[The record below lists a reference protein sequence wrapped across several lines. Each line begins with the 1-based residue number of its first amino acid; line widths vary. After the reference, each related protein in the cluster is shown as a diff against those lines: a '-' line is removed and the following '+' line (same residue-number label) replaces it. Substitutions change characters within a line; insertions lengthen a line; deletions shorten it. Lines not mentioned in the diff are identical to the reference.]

1 MNIIEKIPIPVSGL
15 ILSLFSLGNLLQD
28 IHPHLRYLFGS
39 IGAIFLIL
47 MILKVIFYPDSIK
60 NDFKNPVIVSS
71 SGTFS
76 MSLMILSTYLAPFT
90 PLFAYGIWIVGI
102 VLHIMLMIYFTYRFI
117 IRDFDINTVYPTY
130 WIVFV
135 GITMGAITANIHGIT
150 EIDFIFFTIGF
161 ISMLITTPLIFYR
174 YIKYP
179 KIPDMNKPLICIFTA
194 LFSILIVGYLNS
206 ADIISNTFLITLYL
220 IACVFYMFALFKFIS
235 YRNLDFYPSF
245 SAFTFPFVISAL
257 ATKGIVTKISNANI
271 ILNSILTIE
280 TIIAV
285 FLVVYVLI
293 RYIKF
298 FKNNKK
304 VEINST

>member
-28 IHPHLRYLFGS
+28 IHPHLRYLFGA

-47 MILKVIFYPDSIK
+47 MILKVIFYPNSIK

-76 MSLMILSTYLAPFT
+76 MSLMILSTYIAPFT

-117 IRDFDINTVYPTY
+117 IRDFDINAVYPSY

-161 ISMLITTPLIFYR
+161 VSMLVTTPLIIYR

-179 KIPDMNKPLICIFTA
+179 NIPDMNKPLVCIFTA
-194 LFSILIVGYLNS
+194 LFSILIVGYVNS
-206 ADIISNTFLITLYL
+206 ADIISNTFLITLYT
-220 IACVFYMFALFKFIS
+220 IACAFYMFALFKFIS

-257 ATKGIVTKISNANI
+257 ATKGIVAKISNANI

-280 TIIAV
+280 TIIAI
-285 FLVVYVLI
+285 FLVVYILI

-298 FKNNKK
+298 FKNSKK